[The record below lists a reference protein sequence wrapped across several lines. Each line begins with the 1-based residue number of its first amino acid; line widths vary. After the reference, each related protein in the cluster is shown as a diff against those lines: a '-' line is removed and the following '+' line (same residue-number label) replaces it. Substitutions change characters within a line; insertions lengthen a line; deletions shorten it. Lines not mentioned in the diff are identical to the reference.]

1 MLVKVT
7 VRPVPAVASSASAVA
22 VALSVVGGL
31 KLMVCSALEILMDL
45 VILVAK
51 YLSSW
56 AWEAVITHDPAAKTV
71 KELPL
76 SIWQIEVEA
85 GATTKVT
92 GAEPAPF
99 VALSSCGTLSI
110 FIAVGAKAVMLWATL
125 VIVIFAS

>member
-1 MLVKVT
+1 
-7 VRPVPAVASSASAVA
+7 
-22 VALSVVGGL
+22 
-31 KLMVCSALEILMDL
+31 MDL
-45 VILVAK
+45 VILVAE

-56 AWEAVITHDPAAKTV
+56 AWEAVITQDPAAKTV
-71 KELPL
+71 NTPL

-110 FIAVGAKAVMLWATL
+110 FIAVGPKAVMLWATL
-125 VIVIFAS
+125 VIVMFLS